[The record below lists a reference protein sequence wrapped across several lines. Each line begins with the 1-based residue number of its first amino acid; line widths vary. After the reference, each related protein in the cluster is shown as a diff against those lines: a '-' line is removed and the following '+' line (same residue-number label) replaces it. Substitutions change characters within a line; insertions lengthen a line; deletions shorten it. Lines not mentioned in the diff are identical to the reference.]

1 MAVQT
6 KSIRLHAPLR
16 SVHLAGA
23 QASAGAKRFF
33 VEPGAAPERQTNTR
47 SAQVR
52 IPAGESQP
60 GAQSAP
66 QANRPAPTAN
76 PQANR
81 SQPPA
86 APRSAAAA
94 AEPQV
99 SSNNLEPI
107 FRSVALA
114 ITDYLNAQKIKLKEL
129 EKPAIELALSVAEH
143 IVGRSVDAE
152 ELNLQPL
159 MEAGLKQ
166 LAGSKQLQVK
176 LNPADLANVGSSSEL
191 DLSRFGK
198 HIELLADPTLPIGGC
213 VIESES
219 KQIASTL
226 QQRFDNARQLVL
238 EGLQS

>member
-52 IPAGESQP
+52 IPAGKSQP
-60 GAQSAP
+60 GAKSAP

-76 PQANR
+76 PHANR
-81 SQPPA
+81 PQA
-86 APRSAAAA
+86 AAVPRSAAA

-152 ELNLQPL
+152 DLNLQPL

-176 LNPADLANVGSSSEL
+176 LNPADLANVGSSEL